1 MVAPPIGRARSSRY
15 PPTMGDP
22 PKLFRADPPRPP
34 PGPRPR
40 CDCFVFPHRKR
51 QLRSLHAEPQD
62 TSTDAWARVLENVEQ
77 ARQSSARVLKPLE
90 GLTGDQ
96 RSQIVTLPATIG
108 SLTEVQELRLY
119 GSHVVRLPPAI
130 GGMSA
135 LRYLDVYT
143 SHRLHFAPYELS
155 RCHGLRDSRVSTRV
169 LYGNY
174 KNRGLFPHLKLPEN
188 ARGLELSRPKT
199 CSVCDAELGDAT
211 PVARWIT
218 LRLGTDWWPLLV
230 HACSGACIERLPKPP
245 EGYVDHPHTGG
256 HHVKQPPARY

>member
-1 MVAPPIGRARSSRY
+1 V
-15 PPTMGDP
+15 
-22 PKLFRADPPRPP
+22 
-34 PGPRPR
+34 
-40 CDCFVFPHRKR
+40 
-51 QLRSLHAEPQD
+51 QD
-62 TSTDAWARVLENVEQ
+62 TTTTAWARVLENVEQ
-77 ARQSSARVLKPLE
+77 ARKSSARVLAPLD
-90 GLTGDQ
+90 GLTGEE
-96 RSQIVTLPATIG
+96 RSQIVTLPPTIG
-108 SLTEVQELRLY
+108 SLTEVRKLRLY
-119 GSHVVRLPPAI
+119 GSHLVRLPPEI

-155 RCHGLRDSRVSTRV
+155 RCRALKDSLVSTRK

-188 ARGLELSRPKT
+188 ARGLELTRPKT
-199 CSVCDAELGDAT
+199 CSVCDVVLGDTT
-211 PVARWIT
+211 PAARWIT

-230 HACSGACIERLPKPP
+230 HACSEACIERLPEPA